1 MDIVKQSLKNMTK
14 TLSKKKKKKKRTD
27 IMFLETPKM
36 QLSSMHD
43 PDYMCNIHPKSEVD
57 EVRFSSV
64 ESIHL

>member
-1 MDIVKQSLKNMTK
+1 
-14 TLSKKKKKKKRTD
+14 
-27 IMFLETPKM
+27 MFLETPKM